1 MADASHVIVDDEDIA
16 SAETNVESVVSNN
29 NSTIKKKDYKDVNEL
44 HEELSHP
51 SEATTQAP
59 GEEMIL
65 IVTGKF

>member
-44 HEELSHP
+44 HEELLTLQKLQLKP
-51 SEATTQAP
+51 
-59 GEEMIL
+59 L
-65 IVTGKF
+65 VKK